1 MAPAQPATDRAAGR
15 RWRFLTTRVW
25 KVPGECCRYH
35 QRDLWRL
42 AWICS
47 KQRTGKDP
55 GANET
60 AKQFTMTQEQYADAY
75 SGAFDRTVRFL
86 VSRGVSSDSAEEAA
100 QAAWAR
106 GWERRTQ
113 LRDPKR
119 LVTWVNAIALNLFRN
134 GCRRRETSELPS
146 DIPVPP
152 QTSPRAIDLRRVIEK
167 CTPAE
172 QEMLQKHYLGGYTSK
187 ELAAQADCT
196 ATAIRV
202 RLLRLRRRLQ
212 TVMGDKRVRSQ
223 IANTVAPSAFGQ
235 MQPPAAPSS

>member
-1 MAPAQPATDRAAGR
+1 
-15 RWRFLTTRVW
+15 
-25 KVPGECCRYH
+25 
-35 QRDLWRL
+35 
-42 AWICS
+42 
-47 KQRTGKDP
+47 
-55 GANET
+55 
-60 AKQFTMTQEQYADAY
+60 MTQEQYADAY

-86 VSRGVSSDSAEEAA
+86 VSRGVTSDSAEEAA

-152 QTSPRAIDLRRVIEK
+152 QASPRTIDLRRVIEK

-212 TVMGDKRVRSQ
+212 TVMGDKRVRNQ
-223 IANTVAPSAFGQ
+223 IVNTAAPSAFGRAQ
-235 MQPPAAPSS
+235 SPGVQGR

>member
-1 MAPAQPATDRAAGR
+1 
-15 RWRFLTTRVW
+15 
-25 KVPGECCRYH
+25 
-35 QRDLWRL
+35 
-42 AWICS
+42 
-47 KQRTGKDP
+47 
-55 GANET
+55 
-60 AKQFTMTQEQYADAY
+60 MTQEQYANAY

-86 VSRGVSSDSAEEAA
+86 LSRGVSGDSAEESA

-106 GWERRTQ
+106 GWERRDQ

-134 GCRRRETSELPS
+134 GCRRRETSELPA
-146 DIPVPP
+146 DISVPP
-152 QTSPRAIDLRRVIEK
+152 QTSPRTIDLLRIIET

-172 QEMLQKHYLGGYTSK
+172 QEMLQKHYLCGYTSQ

-212 TVMGDKRVRSQ
+212 LTVRDKRVRSQ
-223 IANTVAPSAFGQ
+223 SVTTT
-235 MQPPAAPSS
+235 PSSFPQGQSHALSLNVQRS